1 MFIFVSILYEELS
14 ESSANLLEELLA
26 NLLEELHI
34 EVFISYMKE
43 KITIFH
49 MLFIKTNLIIN
60 TNKAQR

>member
-14 ESSANLLEELLA
+14 ESSA